1 MVDHLPQPPLENRSN
16 DITTLARVCPLFVI
30 LAQEQDMHNVE
41 EVYAGLPPRNDVLI
55 SGCQTDETSA
65 DATTANGMSY
75 SALSNAI

>member
-1 MVDHLPQPPLENRSN
+1 
-16 DITTLARVCPLFVI
+16 
-30 LAQEQDMHNVE
+30 MHNVE